1 MFCCVLL
8 LTLAVGLLLSFLMV
22 RRSSSLKPQ
31 KIFGIYSVPKWNY
44 YFKVIF
50 FYLLVQLRKRQ
61 SKNSTKK
68 GSDSGHGYGVKSRS
82 DVEEM
87 DRPQSLSEHP
97 KAIDAVYFNAGNRDG
112 YYMVMATARRPKSVI
127 NGLLYLRIP
136 GIGLLDLPRMP
147 DTLLFG
153 SEENFSAEGLSA
165 TPQEPM
171 KSWQLQ
177 YNGKMKLC
185 TDPSK
190 SFDVVLDALWTSNLD
205 YFDFDTDMSPW
216 ALSKTMAKEQWSRQ
230 YFQDL
235 QSAHQTHYEQMGMI
249 RGTVTIDGKMVDL
262 RMNSMRDHSYGHKRE
277 WKLMHRYGLHMI
289 HTEDEYSI
297 NVGIICQPITCSRLE
312 LGYVFTPSGEKLAV
326 SSVNLPLW
334 QHGEGGIPPTDYAF
348 SFNADGKEF
357 FVEVQIEESPE
368 FYIGWEWETRVVER
382 MATFR
387 VNGIKGWGI
396 AEWNYR
402 HQGGRPET
410 YASKDPEW
418 TLSLNKG

>member
-1 MFCCVLL
+1 M
-8 LTLAVGLLLSFLMV
+8 AVGLLLSFLMV
-22 RRSSSLKPQ
+22 RRSISFKPQ

-61 SKNSTKK
+61 SKKSTKK

-82 DVEEM
+82 DVQEM
-87 DRPQSLSEHP
+87 ERPQSLSEHP

-112 YYMVMATARRPKSVI
+112 YYMVMATARRPKGVI

-136 GIGLLDLPRMP
+136 EIGLLDLPRMP

-171 KSWQLQ
+171 KS
-177 YNGKMKLC
+177 LC
-185 TDPSK
+185 RDPSK

-230 YFQDL
+230 YFKDL
-235 QSAHQTHYEQMGMI
+235 Q
-249 RGTVTIDGKMVDL
+249 
-262 RMNSMRDHSYGHKRE
+262 
-277 WKLMHRYGLHMI
+277 
-289 HTEDEYSI
+289 
-297 NVGIICQPITCSRLE
+297 RLE
-312 LGYVFTPSGEKLAV
+312 LGYVFTPSGEKLTV

-348 SFNADGKEF
+348 SFNADF

-387 VNGIKGWGI
+387 VNGVKGWGI